1 MYNNMR
7 IHGCVKKKLTL
18 CERFRLWLLK
28 RRPRVYE
35 KKMDRFLVKAFK
47 DNIKAC
53 KYEDLLKKSDEEY
66 YDFIKKMNTKYA

>member
-1 MYNNMR
+1 M
-7 IHGCVKKKLTL
+7 
-18 CERFRLWLLK
+18 WLLK